1 MEGGV
6 IPLMA
11 GLLKVENQ
19 KVVEQAVWAIGCI
32 GGDNPVYRD
41 RLIDEGAVEGIVRVI
56 KKWPHK

>member
-1 MEGGV
+1 
-6 IPLMA
+6 MA

-41 RLIDEGAVEGIVRVI
+41 RLIGEGAVEGIVRVI
-56 KKWPHK
+56 KKWPHR